1 VPRGLAAEASSLHL
15 EMAYGVVSL
24 ETSIKRNADME
35 LVKFIH
41 DFTITGAFIAIA
53 LLPRLIVALAE
64 AKANVRK
71 QAEERI

>member
-1 VPRGLAAEASSLHL
+1 
-15 EMAYGVVSL
+15 
-24 ETSIKRNADME
+24 ME

-53 LLPRLIVALAE
+53 LLPRLVVAFAE
-64 AKANVRK
+64 AKASGRK

>member
-1 VPRGLAAEASSLHL
+1 
-15 EMAYGVVSL
+15 
-24 ETSIKRNADME
+24 ME

-53 LLPRLIVALAE
+53 LLPRLVVALAE

>member
-1 VPRGLAAEASSLHL
+1 
-15 EMAYGVVSL
+15 
-24 ETSIKRNADME
+24 ME